1 MIYSINKELIL
12 ENAFT
17 QHFSNHGGKYVAG
30 IGAGLA
36 GLAGLGAGYLSSGD
50 NYDQLSNSAQ
60 NAAQPYINSAKET
73 VEPYSTAFKHGYRN
87 NISEPAAWI
96 GETVKDGYND
106 AYGKV
111 TGYVGDKYNQANDYV
126 DSKVSQ
132 AQQGYQQ
139 HLLDNQAKDAQLA
152 RADETAGLP
161 ASPTAMQTVV
171 GKGMHGVNVAQD
183 YLSRPID
190 ARSAG
195 LGAAGLGAVG
205 ALGYG
210 LNRLRKR

>member
-30 IGAGLA
+30 IGA